1 MHDTHAGFRAIP
13 GQRWLDALRWRTALL
28 IAPEIEVAGGK
39 RRLER
44 IARECGVPRSAAKKI
59 ASAFFD
65 RSRQPDADVRP
76 APSTRR

>member
-1 MHDTHAGFRAIP
+1 MNDTEDRFPAMP
-13 GQRWLDALRWRTALL
+13 GRRLDGLRWRIALL
-28 IAPEIEVAGGK
+28 IAPEIDVAGGK

-65 RSRQPDADVRP
+65 RARHSDDGVEP
-76 APSTRR
+76 AS